1 MNLRISLN
9 DAFVV
14 LKRVLLVEKKIIR
27 RFNWQS
33 MMHVL

>member
-14 LKRVLLVEKKIIR
+14 LKRVLLVEKNKL
-27 RFNWQS
+27 FDGLMGS
-33 MMHVL
+33 L